1 MNLRRLALE
10 GAFWSSAEGWSRQ
23 LASLVI
29 FVAVARLLTPVEIG
43 LFAMVVIV
51 LAAVQTILDEGLNEV
66 LIQREP
72 LDELHLDS
80 AFWSNV
86 ALTGG
91 VCAAL
96 VAGAPLLAGLFEE
109 PGIAPLLQV
118 AALAPLL
125 VGLCGVQQ
133 ALLRRQLRYRILVVR
148 SLAGI
153 AAGGIVGIILA
164 LQGYGAWALVAQ
176 QVVDRAVGAAVLWA
190 GAGWTPRARFS
201 RSHARDLMPYSAF
214 LTATRIVN
222 FCSKHVDRYLVGL
235 LMGPAALG
243 VYTLAYRV
251 HDTLSFLIVQG
262 VANVGMSTFAR
273 LQAERERMRR
283 ALYTAIELGGLAAI
297 PVFLGVAAAAP
308 NLVVTFFG
316 EDWRESGT
324 ILTVISLL
332 GVPGLVSNFAG
343 AVIRATGS
351 AGLLLALLTASA
363 VANVIV
369 VLASVQHGLVVVSL
383 AILLRNLA
391 FVPVYL
397 WIMQRLVGARPGECL
412 ARFLPGFLA
421 ALAMALVVHVAGRV
435 AAPHVAAPVA
445 LALQVAVGVVAYGT
459 FLRLLAP
466 ATLGRALTL
475 LRQYRQLRSMEA

>member
-29 FVAVARLLTPVEIG
+29 FVAVARLLSPAEIG
-43 LFAMVVIV
+43 LFAMVTIV
-51 LAAVQTILDEGLNEV
+51 LAAVQTVLDEGLNEV

-72 LDELHLDS
+72 LDDRHLDT
-80 AFWSNV
+80 AFWCNV

-91 VCAAL
+91 ICGAL
-96 VAGAPLLAGLFEE
+96 VLAAPLLARLFDE

-118 AALAPLL
+118 VALAPLL

-133 ALLRRQLRYRILVVR
+133 ALLRRQFRYRLLVTR

-153 AAGGIVGIILA
+153 VAGGAVGILLA
-164 LQGYGAWALVAQ
+164 VQGYGAWALVAQ

-201 RSHARDLMPYSAF
+201 LAHARDLMPYSAF

-283 ALYTAIELGGLAAI
+283 ALYAAVELGGLLAT
-297 PVFLGVAAAAP
+297 PVFLGVSAVAS

-316 EDWRESGT
+316 EGWRESGT
-324 ILTVISLL
+324 ILAVIALL

-351 AGLLLALLTASA
+351 AALLLALLTASA
-363 VANVIV
+363 VANVAV
-369 VLASVQHGLVVVSL
+369 VLVSVQYGLVAVSI
-383 AILLRNLA
+383 AILLRNVA

-397 WIMQRLVGARPGECL
+397 WIMRRLIGVRAGDYL
-412 ARFLPGFLA
+412 ACFMPGFLA
-421 ALAMALVVHVAGRV
+421 AAGMAVIVHGVGLVLAPYLTAPAALGV
-435 AAPHVAAPVA
+435 
-445 LALQVAVGVVAYGT
+445 QVAVGLAVYGIL
-459 FLRLLAP
+459 LRLVAPTALA
-466 ATLGRALTL
+466 RALAV
-475 LRQYRQLRSMEA
+475 LRHYRQLRSVEA